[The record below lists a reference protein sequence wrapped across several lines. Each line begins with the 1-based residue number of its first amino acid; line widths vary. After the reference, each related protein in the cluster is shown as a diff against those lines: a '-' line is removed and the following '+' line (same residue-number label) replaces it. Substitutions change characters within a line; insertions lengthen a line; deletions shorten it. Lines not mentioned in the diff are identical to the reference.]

1 MKRRYLPTTPRSI
14 SLTII
19 AVLLLGILGYGVYRW
34 RATRIDFTYFEPSSL
49 PANATLAQRRL
60 IKDERNNGTFVRT
73 KQSFRAKDG
82 WYYTITQWSGQHAS
96 AGGGLTKDPRV
107 ASCNWV
113 ETPHKQTYR
122 LCYRY
127 ARDMIT
133 TYVEL
138 NRGTTYLELSFSH
151 RVEQAAI
158 TTMIDSLKP
167 ASTLWL
173 PVTHS
178 SSED

>member
-19 AVLLLGILGYGVYRW
+19 AVLLLGVLGYGVYRW

-49 PANATLAQRRL
+49 PASATLAQRRL

-73 KQSFRAKDG
+73 RQRFQAKDG

-107 ASCNWV
+107 TSCNWV

-122 LCYRY
+122 LCYRH
-127 ARDMIT
+127 AEDMMT

-138 NRGTTYLELSFSH
+138 NRGTTYLELSFSN

-178 SSED
+178 SSDD